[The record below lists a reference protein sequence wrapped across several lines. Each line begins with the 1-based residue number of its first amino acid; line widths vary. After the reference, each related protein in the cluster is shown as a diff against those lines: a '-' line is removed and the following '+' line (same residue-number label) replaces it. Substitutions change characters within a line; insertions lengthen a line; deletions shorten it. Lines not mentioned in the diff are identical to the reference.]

1 MISIDILQMI
11 WTVILAFLSALIS
24 YSFHK
29 LQKWE
34 EEKKKTEE
42 EEAVVA
48 MVIKEGLKAILRDRI
63 IQSCSYFL
71 KEGYITYVAKENIM
85 RMYNAYT
92 QLGGND
98 IATGIYEDAMKLPIH
113 M

>member
-48 MVIKEGLKAILRDRI
+48 MVIKE
-63 IQSCSYFL
+63 
-71 KEGYITYVAKENIM
+71 
-85 RMYNAYT
+85 
-92 QLGGND
+92 
-98 IATGIYEDAMKLPIH
+98 
-113 M
+113 

>member
-1 MISIDILQMI
+1 MI

-34 EEKKKTEE
+34 EEKKRIEE
-42 EEAVVA
+42 EKKKEG
-48 MVIKEGLKAILRDRI
+48 IKEGLKAILRDRI

>member
-1 MISIDILQMI
+1 
-11 WTVILAFLSALIS
+11 
-24 YSFHK
+24 
-29 LQKWE
+29 
-34 EEKKKTEE
+34 
-42 EEAVVA
+42 
-48 MVIKEGLKAILRDRI
+48 
-63 IQSCSYFL
+63 
-71 KEGYITYVAKENIM
+71 M